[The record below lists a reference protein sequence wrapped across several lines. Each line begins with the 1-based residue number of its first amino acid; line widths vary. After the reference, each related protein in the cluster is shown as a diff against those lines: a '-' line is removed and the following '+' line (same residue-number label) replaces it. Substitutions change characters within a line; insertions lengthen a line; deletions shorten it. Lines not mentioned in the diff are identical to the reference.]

1 MYLEMITASQTP
13 LFLEPNS
20 RNATPNRL
28 DSSHVGAVLLVLDW
42 NGICITYSML
52 PPIAEAGDSAEAGM
66 LDSKPIFIA
75 FVILVV
81 LGLELLGGEARLLA
95 RSNRC
100 THLNL

>member
-1 MYLEMITASQTP
+1 
-13 LFLEPNS
+13 
-20 RNATPNRL
+20 
-28 DSSHVGAVLLVLDW
+28 
-42 NGICITYSML
+42 ML

-95 RSNRC
+95 RSNRLTSSGHSPTWGAFHAC
-100 THLNL
+100 WAGALCANRLPFRGAHR